1 MKNIDIYDLSQQK
14 FEELALNFLQE
25 QVDLISVEFPG
36 PGKFDSGYDFSAKLN
51 KKNETQ
57 LKIAIEAKH
66 RKRLSKQDLNRIA
79 DSAAKI
85 KGEFEGFILITSAKL
100 SQDEQD
106 FLTSLI
112 QLAGYSFIR
121 IYQGITFES
130 LAKASNNKTI
140 EKIIKSKKTEKLRLF
155 LGSITIATSLATLVA
170 GLTPYIEE
178 KKDLDARIGSVVGAL
193 DNIKNLE
200 KQLFEIKTDMQKT
213 QRESEKIQQEYE
225 KSQALKLLTKD
236 QQNALRAV
244 IGVSNPPWW
253 SKPLDYLLGFI
264 FGIGASIVASIIHDK
279 IKRNRVLNSPA

>member
-14 FEELALNFLQE
+14 FEELALSFLQE
-25 QVDLISVEFPG
+25 QVDLISVEFPA
-36 PGKFDSGYDFSAKLN
+36 PGKFDYGYDFSAKLN

-66 RKRLSKQDLNRIA
+66 RKRLSKLDLNRIA

-85 KGEFEGFILITSAKL
+85 KGDFEGFILITSAKL

-106 FLTSLI
+106 FLTNRI
-112 QLAGYSFIR
+112 QMAGYSFIR

-140 EKIIKSKKTEKLRLF
+140 EKIIKSKKTEKLSLI
-155 LGSITIATSLATLVA
+155 LGSIAIAASLATIIPNF
-170 GLTPYIEE
+170 TPYIEE

-213 QRESEKIQQEYE
+213 QRESQKIQQEYE

-236 QQNALRAV
+236 QQNALRAA
-244 IGVSNPPWW
+244 IGVSIPPWW

-264 FGIGASIVASIIHDK
+264 VGIGASVVASIIHDK